1 MAEFLGTWKRT
12 HYSGVLREEHIGQE
26 VILMGWV
33 QKKRNL
39 GGLIFVDLRDRE
51 GISQIIFDSAVS
63 EESFN
68 KADQLTG
75 ECVIA
80 VKGIVHKRE
89 SINESIPTGLVEVYG
104 AELKI
109 LSFSQ
114 TPPIHINDDDNAG
127 DQLKLKYRYLDLR
140 KPKMQN
146 FLKTRHKISSTIR
159 DFLNREG
166 FLDMETPVLTK
177 PTPEGAR
184 DYLVPSRVHPGKFYA
199 LPQSP
204 QLFKQLLMISGFDKY
219 YQIVRCFRDEDLRA
233 DRQPEFT
240 QVDIE
245 MSFIDQEDI
254 MAVNEKLMGE
264 LFKSV
269 LGLELESKFM
279 RMTYAEAM
287 DKYGSD
293 KPDLRFGMEMV
304 KLNDLVAD
312 CGFSVFEDTVRDG
325 HLVKAINVI
334 GGAEAYSK
342 KAMKNLEKTAK
353 TYGAKGL
360 AWLKVTEEGIDSPIA
375 KFMTEEK
382 IASIIEAM
390 DAKVGDMVL
399 FIADKKSV
407 TNVTLGG
414 LRLEA
419 AKKLDLIDPNDIKV
433 LWVVDFP
440 LFEYDEDDGRFY
452 AKHHPFTSPME
463 EDLDIIESDPE
474 NARAKAY
481 DLVINGSEVGGGSIR
496 IYDAELQNRMFK
508 ALGLT
513 EEEITDKFGFLV
525 EALKYGTPPHG
536 GIAYGL
542 DRLTMILTGTENI
555 RDVIAFP
562 KTQNA
567 ACPLT
572 NAPSPAD
579 AAQLEELALAVVLK
593 EKEEKTEE

>member
-1 MAEFLGTWKRT
+1 MAEFLGTWKRS
-12 HYSGVLREEHIGQE
+12 HYSGVLRESHIGEE

-51 GISQIIFDSAVS
+51 GISQIVFDSAID
-63 EESFN
+63 EALFT
-68 KADQLTG
+68 KADELTG

-80 VKGIVHKRE
+80 VKGIVNKRE
-89 SINESIPTGLVEVYG
+89 SVNENIPTGLVEVYG
-104 AELKI
+104 SELKI

-114 TPPIHINDDDNAG
+114 TPPIHINDEDNAG

-159 DFLNREG
+159 DFLNEEG
-166 FLDMETPVLTK
+166 FLDLETPVLTK

-219 YQIVRCFRDEDLRA
+219 YQIVKCFRDEDLRA

-254 MAVNEKLMGE
+254 ISVNERLVGKV
-264 LFKSV
+264 FKEV
-269 LGLELESKFM
+269 LGVELESKFM

-287 DKYGSD
+287 DRFGSD

-304 KLNDLVAD
+304 KLNELVAD
-312 CGFSVFEDTVRDG
+312 CGFSVFEEAVANG
-325 HLVKAINVI
+325 QLVKAINVI
-334 GGAEAYSK
+334 GGAEGYSK

-360 AWLKVTEEGIDSPIA
+360 AWLKITADGIDSPIA
-375 KFMTEEK
+375 KFMNEKK
-382 IASIIEAM
+382 IATIIEAM
-390 DAKVGDMVL
+390 DAKLGDMIL

-419 AKKLDLIDPNDIKV
+419 AKKLELINPDDLKV

-440 LFEYDEDDGRFY
+440 LFEYDEDDGRYY

-463 EDLDIIESDPE
+463 EDLDIIESDPQ

-496 IYDAELQNRMFK
+496 IYDANLQNRMFK
-508 ALGLT
+508 ALGLD
-513 EEEITDKFGFLV
+513 EEEINDKFGFLV

-536 GIAYGL
+536 GIAFGL

-567 ACPLT
+567 TCPLT
-572 NAPSPAD
+572 NAPSLAEGK
-579 AAQLEELALAVVLK
+579 QLEELALAVVLP
-593 EKEEKTEE
+593 EKETKED